1 MRILGYFDRY
11 GDTKNEVIILV
22 GTSLVLNFGFGV
34 LIPFMPLYARDLG
47 ATIGIIGIIIAAFTI
62 GRAVMSSVA
71 GAYSDRIG
79 RRKVMIWGTA
89 LYGVSTF
96 AMAFSPNWETLLIL
110 RVVEGA
116 AVGIVW
122 PTAMAYLVDIVPRD
136 KVGEATGMYTT
147 SFALGFFVGPMLG
160 SGAFWVTKQFGAS
173 DLDALRSTFYVTAFM
188 ALIAFIVI
196 TLKIRDFDP
205 EYYDK
210 KEQISTDITKVVK
223 QKLDDPRSEYRKYYT
238 MAFFNGVGIGFII
251 PIFTIFFVDVHN
263 FDEALVGLILGISG
277 GIMALM
283 SVPSGAMGDRIGRR
297 SPMLIGLPIMVF
309 FTGILGFASTVL
321 MAAGFFWIRAIGN
334 GLFMPNFRALQADV
348 VLPKERGTVFGRVQT
363 FFNIGAIFGPIAGSY
378 LYQFM
383 EGKRIIIG
391 DYSFIGEASPFF
403 LTGVFQ
409 SVMFIIV
416 FKLRY
421 PRSEI
426 LTIPEDDSLE
436 LEMSPA

>member
-1 MRILGYFDRY
+1 MSLLSYFDRY
-11 GDTKNEVIILV
+11 EDTKNEVIILV

-47 ATIGIIGIIIAAFTI
+47 ATIGIIGIIIAAFTV

-71 GAYSDRIG
+71 GAYSDKIG

-89 LYGVSTF
+89 LYCVSTG
-96 AMAFSPNWETLLIL
+96 AMAFASNWQILLLL
-110 RVVEGA
+110 RIIEGG

-136 KVGEATGMYTT
+136 KVGEATGLYTT

-160 SGAFWVTKQFGAS
+160 SGAFWITKQMGGS
-173 DLDALRSTFYVTAFM
+173 DLSALKSTFFVTAFM
-188 ALIAFIVI
+188 ALIALIVI
-196 TLKIRDFDP
+196 ILKIHDFDP

-210 KEQISTDITKVVK
+210 KDQMAIGKNQSVM
-223 QKLDDPRSEYRKYYT
+223 QKLSNPRLEYKKYYT

-283 SVPSGAMGDRIGRR
+283 SAPAGFLGDRIGRR
-297 SPMLIGLPIMVF
+297 SPMLLGLPLMVF
-309 FTGILGFASTVL
+309 FTAILGFASTVL

-348 VLPKERGTVFGRVQT
+348 VLAHERGTVFGRVQT
-363 FFNIGAIFGPIAGSY
+363 FFNVGAIFGPISGAY
-378 LYQFM
+378 LYEFM
-383 EGKRIIIG
+383 EGKTISVG
-391 DYSFIGEASPFF
+391 SYSFIGEASPFF
-403 LTGVFQ
+403 FTAIFQ
-409 SVMFIIV
+409 SVMFIVV
-416 FKLRY
+416 FMLRY
-421 PRSEI
+421 PSRGV
-426 LTIPEDDSLE
+426 IPVQEVDSLDKD
-436 LEMSPA
+436 MTPA